1 MRRADS
7 RTKPGWEDIVAT
19 DEAIEQ
25 RLGEDPDDE
34 QVKER
39 LEREHGE
46 LLEELRALIP
56 GAEVLFGFL
65 LAIRFTGE
73 FKELNAAQRYVYYA
87 TLLSTAVAL
96 VFLLAPSAYH
106 RLRFRE
112 GDKDVMVRKGNREAI
127 AGTGAIA
134 LAFTGVLYLITDLVF
149 TTQAAIA
156 VALVFFA
163 LTAWR
168 WWAIALYRKARE
180 QAAAKQ
186 T

>member
-1 MRRADS
+1 MA
-7 RTKPGWEDIVAT
+7 
-19 DEAIEQ
+19 
-25 RLGEDPDDE
+25 
-34 QVKER
+34 
-39 LEREHGE
+39 
-46 LLEELRALIP
+46 RALTSS
-56 GAEVLFGFL
+56 FTC
-65 LAIRFTGE
+65 RFPMI
-73 FKELNAAQRYVYYA
+73 
-87 TLLSTAVAL
+87 TLLTTAVAL

-112 GDKDVMVRKGNREAI
+112 GDKDAMVRKGNREAI
-127 AGTGAIA
+127 TGTGAIA

-156 VALVFFA
+156 VAVAFFV

>member
-1 MRRADS
+1 M
-7 RTKPGWEDIVAT
+7 AT

-25 RLGEDPDDE
+25 RLGEDPEDE
-34 QVKER
+34 SVKER

-56 GAEVLFGFL
+56 GAEVL
-65 LAIRFTGE
+65 AIRFTGQ
-73 FKELNAAQRYVYYA
+73 FTDLNAVQRYVYYG
-87 TLLSTAVAL
+87 TLVSTAVSL
-96 VFLLAPSAYH
+96 VMLLAPSAYH

-112 GDKDVMVRKGNREAI
+112 GDKDVLVRKGNREAI
-127 AGTGAIA
+127 AGTAAIA
-134 LAFTGVLYLITDLVF
+134 LAFTGVLYLITDLLF
-149 TTQAAIA
+149 TTQAAIG

>member
-1 MRRADS
+1 M
-7 RTKPGWEDIVAT
+7 AT
-19 DEAIEQ
+19 DDVIEQ
-25 RLGEDPDDE
+25 RLGEAPDDE
-34 QVKER
+34 AVKQR

-56 GAEVLFGFL
+56 GAQVLFGFL
-65 LAIRFTGE
+65 LAIRFTTP
-73 FKELNAAQRYVYYA
+73 FTDLHPVQRNLYYT
-87 TLLSTAVAL
+87 TLLTTAVAL

-112 GDKDVMVRKGNREAI
+112 GDKDAMIRKGNREAI

-134 LAFTGVLYLITDLVF
+134 LAFTGVLYLITDLLF
-149 TTQAAIA
+149 TTQAAITVA
-156 VALVFFA
+156 VGFFA

-168 WWAIALYRKARE
+168 WWAIALYRKAHERT
-180 QAAAKQ
+180 ATKL

>member
-1 MRRADS
+1 
-7 RTKPGWEDIVAT
+7 
-19 DEAIEQ
+19 
-25 RLGEDPDDE
+25 
-34 QVKER
+34 
-39 LEREHGE
+39 
-46 LLEELRALIP
+46 
-56 GAEVLFGFL
+56 
-65 LAIRFTGE
+65 
-73 FKELNAAQRYVYYA
+73 
-87 TLLSTAVAL
+87 
-96 VFLLAPSAYH
+96 
-106 RLRFRE
+106 
-112 GDKDVMVRKGNREAI
+112 MVRKGNREAI

-156 VALVFFA
+156 VAFFA